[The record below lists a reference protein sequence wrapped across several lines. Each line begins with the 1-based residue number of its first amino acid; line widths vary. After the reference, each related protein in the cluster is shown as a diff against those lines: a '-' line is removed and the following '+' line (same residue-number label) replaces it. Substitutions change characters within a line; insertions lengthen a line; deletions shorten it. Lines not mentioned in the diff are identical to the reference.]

1 MKKYK
6 SYIKK
11 YWYCFL
17 LGPLFMVIEACG
29 EFILPFLNA
38 NIINI
43 GAAKGDTAYI
53 LQNGIYMI
61 IIALVMLITGIL
73 GANFAIRGSA
83 RLASELRKDTY
94 KKIQKFSFSN
104 IDSFTSGSLITR
116 ITNDVNQIQSFT
128 ESLLRGTF
136 RSPVML
142 IGAVIMSFS
151 LSISVSWIILAVVPM
166 LAIIIIWLIVV
177 SSPRY
182 TKMQEQIDKVNIN
195 INENVT
201 NIRVIKSFV
210 REDYEKNKFSNIN
223 DNLYTKSVN
232 ALKTMIL
239 LQPLLSTIINVAIL
253 IVIYISGKQIMV
265 GNMEI
270 GTLTAFITYLIQI
283 MHSLNMLANIIL
295 QGTRAR
301 ASDKRISEIFN
312 TIETLNDD
320 FVDDKNAS
328 IQNGSIE
335 FKNVCFK
342 YDDTNKNNI
351 LSNINL
357 KINSGE
363 FIGIIGSTGSGK
375 TSLVSLI
382 PRLYDISSGELF
394 IDNKDIKT
402 WSIHNLRESISMVL
416 QNNTLFS
423 GTIAENLRWGKSN
436 ATDKEIEDVAKIAEA
451 DSFIKSFPLGYET
464 ELGQGGVNLS
474 GGQKQRICIARA
486 LLKNPKILIL
496 DDSTSAVDTATEASI
511 RQAFR
516 TKLPNITKI
525 IIAQRINSII
535 DADKIVVMN
544 EGKIVGI
551 GSHQDLIE
559 TCKEYAEIYWSQKD
573 KNQGETLWIN

>member
-573 KNQGETLWIN
+573 KNQGETL